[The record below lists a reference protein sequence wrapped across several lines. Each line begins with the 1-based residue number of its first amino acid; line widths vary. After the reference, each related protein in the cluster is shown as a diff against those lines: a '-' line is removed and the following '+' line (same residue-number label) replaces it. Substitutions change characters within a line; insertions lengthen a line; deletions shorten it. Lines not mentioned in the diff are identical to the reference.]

1 MAFDVYTEIS
11 EEGRRNV
18 VSAGYLH
25 STTFNFKN
33 AVAGGLETSRF
44 HIGEDY
50 YSKVEKSLENI
61 KNKLLRKEN
70 QFYKIFGISGGDSAT
85 NAYRFNQL
93 LRKSMERFET
103 LKRLTS
109 DSFYKFIDQDFV
121 NQIQTFAQFFKK
133 KCYDNNIPIEDIIEI
148 KDVDSFLNQALNLI
162 NAIYTWEFSGAGK
175 RKLRTAI
182 TSDGKINKNLKVRFN
197 KVFQEYIKI
206 ESRKIQ
212 EKRSID
218 LKKRIISFLN
228 PDDEFRRIIEKSFD
242 EIKDRMNLSILEQNN
257 TIGII
262 GEIDASILIDLMLD
276 KMADK
281 APKSFYVGDLR
292 NADKKQSPIDFL
304 IGKYGIQV
312 KNTSKN
318 LFDTTGIPFYD
329 IHVQSSLSLDTFIG
343 RLDVNADEYRYLVAN
358 VMWLRNNGM
367 DKNGKEDKLNM
378 SDIPQIL
385 EYINGIISQAAEE
398 LFSTKAQDIFDK
410 SGKKVATSYG
420 NTFFLLK
427 GEYLIPIS
435 VMIDGIIATLREEN
449 QRDTSGI
456 GYFDRNTL
464 WTTNKKNK
472 QASLTSST
480 SIANANM
487 IKEEKRDA
495 ISQIGDNFVA
505 MNYPEPLLG
514 VGSKYGQEIISN
526 TNINIKYKFVLENL
540 NKIEN
545 NLRIW

>member
-109 DSFYKFIDQDFV
+109 DSFYKFIDQDLV
-121 NQIQTFAQFFKK
+121 NQIQTVAQFFEQ

>member
-109 DSFYKFIDQDFV
+109 DSFYKFIDQDLV
-121 NQIQTFAQFFKK
+121 NQIQTVAQFFEQ

-162 NAIYTWEFSGAGK
+162 NAIYTWEFSGTGK

-262 GEIDASILIDLMLD
+262 GEIDASIFIDLMLD

-318 LFDTTGIPFYD
+318 LSDTTGIPFYD

>member
-109 DSFYKFIDQDFV
+109 DSFYKFIDQDLV
-121 NQIQTFAQFFKK
+121 NQIQTVAQFFEQ

-162 NAIYTWEFSGAGK
+162 NAIYTWEFSGTGK

-318 LFDTTGIPFYD
+318 LSDTTGIPFYD

-495 ISQIGDNFVA
+495 ISQIGDNFVT

>member
-109 DSFYKFIDQDFV
+109 DSFYKFIDQDLV
-121 NQIQTFAQFFKK
+121 NQIQTVAQFFEQ

-162 NAIYTWEFSGAGK
+162 NAIYTWEFSGTGK

-318 LFDTTGIPFYD
+318 LSDTTGIPFYD

-378 SDIPQIL
+378 PDIPQIL

>member
-109 DSFYKFIDQDFV
+109 DSFYKFIDQDLV
-121 NQIQTFAQFFKK
+121 NQIQTVAQFFEQ

-162 NAIYTWEFSGAGK
+162 NAIYTWEFSGTGK

-318 LFDTTGIPFYD
+318 LSDTTGIPFYD